1 MSQKHRIPTV
11 IANPSLKPDFRDD
24 YPEINEADLEH
35 DIPQI
40 AYIELGDEVLDMYKV
55 FEQLDPYMQIET
67 VEGGHHRLAQ
77 PENLNRL
84 IRYME
89 QTFIY

>member
-1 MSQKHRIPTV
+1 
-11 IANPSLKPDFRDD
+11 
-24 YPEINEADLEH
+24 
-35 DIPQI
+35 
-40 AYIELGDEVLDMYKV
+40 
-55 FEQLDPYMQIET
+55 MQIET